1 MASTS
6 KGSADG
12 RGSLFERLFEGFLWR
27 ARFSV
32 LIPVLLGLVGTAVL
46 FFIASVD
53 VLHVVVNVVR
63 YYLHHAEVAN
73 VHEQALGMLIG
84 AVDLYL
90 IGIVLL
96 IFSFGLYE
104 LFVSEVEAASAMAGT
119 NPLKVH
125 SLEDLKS
132 KIMKVVVIVL
142 VVKFFQ
148 AAIAMKF
155 ERAMDLMMLALGI
168 LAICIGMYFL
178 HKEE

>member
-1 MASTS
+1 M
-6 KGSADG
+6 GADSIPPAAG
-12 RGSLFERLFEGFLWR
+12 RGSLFERAFEGFLWR
-27 ARFSV
+27 SRFSV
-32 LIPVLLGLVGTAVL
+32 LIPVVLGLVGAAVL

-53 VLHVVVNVVR
+53 VLHVVANVAR
-63 YYLHHAEVAN
+63 YYLSHVEDLHL
-73 VHEQALGMLIG
+73 HEHALGMLIG
-84 AVDLYL
+84 AVDMYL

-104 LFVSEVEAASAMAGT
+104 LFVSQVEAASGMAGS

-125 SLEDLKS
+125 SLEDLKT

-148 AAIAMKF
+148 VAIAMKF
-155 ERAMDLMMLALGI
+155 ERAQDLLMLAIGI
-168 LAICIGMYFL
+168 LAICVGMYFL